1 MKTKEEVIKES
12 WGVVWF
18 LFDKQEKETVIKNN
32 GYYKGSNDDIFE
44 AIDQNEHL
52 FDFIAEK
59 GSIPYSLEGIENNNG
74 WIKIESEKDLPKEF
88 CYCWIKVDNVIING
102 TLLFNPS
109 SKTFTDNQIIS
120 SWNKITHMYIVT
132 KPQPPLY

>member
-1 MKTKEEVIKES
+1 MKTKEEVIKEA

-59 GSIPYSLEGIENNNG
+59 GSIPYSLEGIENNNF
-74 WIKIESEKDLPKEF
+74 WIKIESEKDLPKE
-88 CYCWIKVDNVIING
+88 D
-102 TLLFNPS
+102 
-109 SKTFTDNQIIS
+109 
-120 SWNKITHMYIVT
+120 NKICYLVIDTNKNIQFTNLRHFVNRIEEGHPYTHYQPIN

>member
-1 MKTKEEVIKES
+1 MDTKEKVIKKA

-18 LFDKQEKETVIKNN
+18 LFNKQEKEAVIKNN

-59 GSIPYSLEGIENNNG
+59 GSIPYSLEGIDDNNG
-74 WIKIESEKDLPKEF
+74 WITLKGEPNE
-88 CYCWIKVDNVIING
+88 IINDDAIWIINQKG
-102 TLLFNPS
+102 DMELFE
-109 SKTFTDNQIIS
+109 TDDFLPIGYATHYQPII
-120 SWNKITHMYIVT
+120 
-132 KPQPPLY
+132 KPKLPLHK